1 MVKSHLFVYF
11 CQLKMENIP
20 LISIIMPCY
29 NAEQFVAESIDSVL
43 AQTYQNWELVVTDDN
58 SSDST
63 PEIVRN
69 YCEKDNRIKLYLP
82 GIHQGIAQTRN
93 HSLSKANGRFVAFLD
108 NDDLWVPTK
117 LEHQVQF
124 MLDNNLAFCY
134 GNYELLNEDGTKKR
148 KVIRHA
154 GVMNYNKYLHNTIIG
169 SGTVMID
176 TEKTGSLVMP
186 LNETSDDMALW
197 CHLLKNGYDAYP
209 INEIILLYRVRNTS
223 ASSNKLKAAK
233 DVWMVYRQQEK
244 LSFFK
249 SLDCFLGY
257 AFNSVKKRL

>member
-1 MVKSHLFVYF
+1 MK
-11 CQLKMENIP
+11 P
-20 LISIIMPCY
+20 LVSIIMPCY

-63 PEIVRN
+63 PEIVQD
-69 YCEKDNRIKLYLP
+69 YCKKDQRIKLYQP
-82 GIHQGIAQTRN
+82 GIHQGIAKTRN

-108 NDDLWVPTK
+108 NDDLWIPTK

-124 MLDNNLAFCY
+124 MLDNDLAFCY
-134 GNYELLNEDGTKKR
+134 GNYELLHEDGSKMGKT
-148 KVIRHA
+148 IHNA
-154 GVMNYNKYLHNTIIG
+154 GKIHYKKYLCNTIIG

-176 TEKTGSLVMP
+176 TEKTESLVMP

-197 CHLLKNGYDAYP
+197 CHLLKNGFCAYP
-209 INEIILLYRVRNTS
+209 MDETILQYRLRSNS

-233 DVWMVYRQQEK
+233 DVWKVYRNQEN
-244 LSFFK
+244 LSFMTSVLYF
-249 SLDCFLGY
+249 CCY
-257 AFNSVKKRL
+257 AFNAIKKRL